1 MTSPIPT
8 RPPQATATIRIA
20 DEAAL
25 AAFARRL
32 AETLP
37 ARAFVALSGDLGAGK
52 TTLVKAVAAAVGI
65 DPAEVVSP
73 TFGLIHEHPVT
84 TTVAARPARLVH
96 ADLYR
101 LTGIEDLPETG
112 WDDAVAGDAWVFAEW
127 PERIAA
133 ALPAERID
141 VAIAI
146 DSPTARTLALTGR
159 GAAAAAVVAALTAH
173 ATNAADRPDRR
184 VC

>member
-1 MTSPIPT
+1 MTSPTPAK
-8 RPPQATATIRIA
+8 PPQAAATIRIA

-52 TTLVKAVAAAVGI
+52 TTLVKAVAAALGI

-73 TFGLIHEHPVT
+73 TFGLIHEHPVAA
-84 TTVAARPARLVH
+84 AARPARLVH

-101 LTGIEDLPETG
+101 LGGIEELAETG

-146 DSPTARTLALTGR
+146 ESPTARTLALTGR
-159 GAAAAAVVAALTAH
+159 GAAAAATVAALTATH
-173 ATNAADRPDRR
+173 AADRPDRR